1 MKIPHQYQVTL
12 LGPVSIKS
20 PEEEEVTNNSME
32 VLLKML
38 GIIKY
43 SQSKNNRIRQK
54 LKELLKKTLSS
65 VSAKVKL
72 KSSYSRKS

>member
-12 LGPVSIKS
+12 LGPVSIKN

-32 VLLKML
+32 VLLKMP